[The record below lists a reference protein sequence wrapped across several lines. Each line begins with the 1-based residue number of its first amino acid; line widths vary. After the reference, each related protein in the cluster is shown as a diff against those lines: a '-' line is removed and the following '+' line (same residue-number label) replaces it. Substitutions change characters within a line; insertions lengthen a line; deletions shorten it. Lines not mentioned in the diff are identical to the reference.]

1 MKSNY
6 KRIGD
11 YIRVVDKRNSDL
23 SVENL
28 LGLSITKEFVPS
40 VANTVGTDMSKYKV
54 IKRNQFVCSTMQVRR
69 DKKMPV
75 ALLQHIDNG
84 IISPAYYVFEVI
96 DESILLPEYLMMWF
110 SRTEF
115 DREACFYAV
124 GGVRGSLEWEDFCD
138 MKLPIPSIENQ
149 REIVNE
155 YNIILDKII
164 LNENIIDKLED
175 SVQSIYKQWFIDF
188 EFPDEENKPYKSNGG
203 ELQYNSQIDKDIPID
218 FNVGNLENLVSI
230 IDGDRGK
237 NYPSKEEM
245 YDEGFCLFLNAG
257 NVTNKGF
264 KFTDR
269 SFISEEKD
277 NLLRKGKLHR
287 NDVVVTS
294 RGTVGNVGYY
304 SDIVPFENIR
314 INSGM
319 VILRAEKH
327 KEYGIFAYML
337 LRSKYM
343 KNTIESYLSGS
354 AQPQLPIKD
363 LVKIPIII
371 PSHQTIIQFA
381 KISTIYQNHIDLKKV
396 ENENL
401 LILKDLLLKK
411 MSK

>member
-11 YIRVVDKRNSDL
+11 YIRVVDKRNLDL

-40 VANTVGTDMSKYKV
+40 VANTVGTDMSKYKI

-75 ALLQHIDNG
+75 ALLQHVDRG

-96 DESILLPEYLMMWF
+96 DESMLLPEYLMMWF

-138 MKLPIPSIENQ
+138 MKLPIPSIEKQ
-149 REIVNE
+149 REILKE
-155 YNIILDKII
+155 YNTILDRIK
-164 LNENIIDKLED
+164 LNENIIEKLED
-175 SVQSIYKQWFIDF
+175 TVESIYKQWFVEF
-188 EFPDEENKPYKSNGG
+188 EFPDLENKAYKSNDG
-203 ELQYNSQIDKDIPID
+203 ELQYNYEIDKYIPID
-218 FNVGNLENLVSI
+218 FNVGNLESLVFI

-264 KFTDR
+264 KFTDK

-277 NLLRKGKLHR
+277 NLLRKGKLDR

-319 VILRAEKH
+319 VILRAEKY
-327 KEYGIFAYML
+327 KEYGIFTYML

-381 KISTIYQNHIDLKKV
+381 KIATIYQNHIDLKKV

-401 LILKDLLLKK
+401 LILKDLVLKK